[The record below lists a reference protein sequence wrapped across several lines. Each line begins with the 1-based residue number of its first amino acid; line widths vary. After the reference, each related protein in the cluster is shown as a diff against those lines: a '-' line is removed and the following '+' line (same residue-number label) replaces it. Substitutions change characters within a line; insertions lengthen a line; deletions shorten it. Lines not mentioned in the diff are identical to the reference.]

1 MSNNNTSRQH
11 MGGEEM
17 RSQTLLLKTLRMS
30 AGAGLQIRAR
40 SVLRVHG
47 SSTQRGLTN
56 LRGGRRLRSNL
67 GSRTCTRRE
76 LCSKS
81 PEMAAAAGQVR
92 KARTCVFS
100 AIALPEGLL
109 KGLHWL
115 QLAGTLKAK
124 ASFTRS
130 TPICR
135 ALDGSGQVSR
145 SAMVVIGPAAFSNSV
160 AKNLCARV

>member
-1 MSNNNTSRQH
+1 MLVVHSVPRKS
-11 MGGEEM
+11 
-17 RSQTLLLKTLRMS
+17 SDVDV
-30 AGAGLQIRAR
+30 AG
-40 SVLRVHG
+40 
-47 SSTQRGLTN
+47 
-56 LRGGRRLRSNL
+56 
-67 GSRTCTRRE
+67 
-76 LCSKS
+76 
-81 PEMAAAAGQVR
+81 GQVR

-100 AIALPEGLL
+100 AVALPEGLL

-145 SAMVVIGPAAFSNSV
+145 SAMVVIGPVAFSNSV